1 MESLQAPV
9 AIQLVNSHEILD
21 FILTKNLTTTLIFCV
36 SRSDYL
42 ADLLGKL
49 QGTPTT
55 QWSTLD
61 RGYDFLSPTLQLL
74 ATSRKIKLAFTPT
87 LPHLR
92 AYLAAFNSS
101 TKHGAAWLQCRQ
113 SSFPMPILL
122 ILGLVD
128 LHRPTNEHSAQG
140 ISRTIAIAVESARL
154 AGLKLVIGEYHK
166 GADNSDVNGFHEG
179 MTGVSDRATQGP
191 WAEQIP
197 ILSGSVR
204 FGNNEELRTGSTV
217 DVGRVLERWCKF
229 VTLDTMLPGES
240 ETLPR

>member
-1 MESLQAPV
+1 MENLQEPV
-9 AIQLVNSHEILD
+9 AVQLVDSHEILD
-21 FILTKNLTTTLIFCV
+21 FIFTKNLTTALIPCV

-42 ADLLGKL
+42 ADLLGNL
-49 QGTPTT
+49 HRTPPS
-55 QWSTLD
+55 QWSTSD
-61 RGYDFLSPTLQLL
+61 GGCDFLSPSLQLL
-74 ATSRKIKLAFTPT
+74 AASRKVKLAFTPT

-92 AYLAAFNSS
+92 AYLAAFNPS
-101 TKHGAAWLQCRQ
+101 TKYGAAWLQCRQ
-113 SSFPMPILL
+113 SSFPVPILL

-166 GADNSDVNGFHEG
+166 GADNNDVNGFHEG
-179 MTGVSDRATQGP
+179 VTGVSDRATQDP
-191 WAEQIP
+191 WAEEIP
-197 ILSGSVR
+197 ILSGSIR

-217 DVGRVLERWCKF
+217 DVGRVLKRWCKF